1 MYKPNKESMIEMLER
16 LSIAE
21 QAWSAYM
28 ENKVKDDLIN
38 YLNSVPEFPKD
49 KLPKG
54 IIGINKLINVLI
66 RRFGSGNTPVKSKD
80 FEIIQRDLDHILRL
94 DAGPDGALLQNLI
107 RACMDRIA
115 DLENTSSTKNA
126 DRNVETAI
134 VKYISEIR
142 NLISAVNDMHK
153 VQLSVR
159 DSIRNQV
166 NRDIETV
173 MDAVKEVVSLMM
185 PLRIDDFKRLLSA
198 KLPKL

>member
-1 MYKPNKESMIEMLER
+1 MHKPNKESMIEMLER